1 MSYIASPLK
10 AHWLDH
16 TNQRISTIMSKV
28 AFKSFIFT
36 CFFWGALPLK
46 SQNPPAEFNLKFNAL
61 AATWDEGIPLGNG
74 ILGALVWQNGEK
86 LRLSLDR
93 ADLWDLR
100 PIANLDKPEWTFQ
113 WVQEQWHKDAYKNV
127 QNMFDVPYD
136 TSAGPSKIPA
146 GAVEFNIKSLGE
158 VASVELLLDKAV
170 CQVIWK
176 NGARMETFAHAK
188 SPIGWF
194 RFSHLNGNILPEL
207 ITPTYHLEG
216 ELGDAHPVTG
226 ADLRRLGYEKGIV
239 VQGHQSITYTQKGWN
254 GFEYQVNVRWQKNT
268 AGGIDGCWSISTKS
282 QDWKKQ
288 QPAERATKTALS
300 KGFNRHFKAH
310 QAAWR
315 AFWAQSNIV
324 LPDKILNKQWFL
336 ETYKLGAA
344 TGNGAPPISL
354 QAIWTADNG
363 KLPPWK
369 GDFHNDLNTQL
380 SYWSSYSSN
389 HLAQAEGFIDWLERN
404 QPEFERYTRQYYQAS
419 GINIPGVSTLTGQPM
434 GGWIQYAFSP
444 TVSAWLAH
452 HYYLHWRYSMD
463 RTFLS
468 QKAYPFLKNVAV
480 FLEEISV
487 INEQGQRQ
495 LPLSS
500 SPEIFDNSRKA
511 WFPTM
516 TNYDLALVKWTF
528 TKTAELATELGKN
541 QEAQHWQ
548 EIGST
553 WGDFEVDEIGGF
565 MFAKGFPYDASH
577 RHFSHLMA
585 YHPLGIVDYST
596 GEKDRE
602 IIKNTLKTLDK
613 YGPDYFCGY
622 SFSWLGNLRARAF
635 DGEGAAQA
643 LRIFADNFCLKNS
656 FHVNGD
662 QSGKGYSKFTYRP
675 FTLEGNFAFAAG
687 VQEML
692 VQSHTGVI
700 HLFPAIPK
708 DWQNVRF
715 DQLRTEGAF
724 LVSAEMVH
732 GAVSKVTVFAEK
744 GGVLRLKNPFGAVK
758 VRCSVPFVLEGDV
771 VVVRVGVGERVVLD
785 R

>member
-1 MSYIASPLK
+1 MCKIILKYLVFIALFLGTTPLK
-10 AHWLDH
+10 A
-16 TNQRISTIMSKV
+16 
-28 AFKSFIFT
+28 
-36 CFFWGALPLK
+36 
-46 SQNPPAEFNLKFNAL
+46 QNPPAEFNLKFDAF
-61 AATWDEGIPLGNG
+61 AKTWDEGIPLGNG

-86 LRLSLDR
+86 LRFSLDR

-100 PIANLDKPEWTFQ
+100 PMANLDKPEWTFR
-113 WVQEQWHKDAYKNV
+113 WVQEQWQKDAYKNV

-146 GAVEFNIKSLGE
+146 GALEFDIKSLGE
-158 VASVELLLDKAV
+158 VASVSLLLEKAL
-170 CQVIWK
+170 CQVMWK
-176 NGARMETFAHAK
+176 NGVRLEAFTHAK

-194 RFSHLNGNILPEL
+194 RFSGLKGDILPEL
-207 ITPTYHLEG
+207 ITPTYNMEG
-216 ELGDAHPVTG
+216 KMGEAHPVTG
-226 ADLRRLGYEKGIV
+226 ADLRRLGYEKGVIAKEN
-239 VQGHQSITYTQKGWN
+239 QSITYTQKGWG
-254 GFEYQVNVRWQKNT
+254 GFEYQINVRWQRKK
-268 AGGIDGCWSISTKS
+268 DVLEGCWSISSKFPN
-282 QDWKKQ
+282 WEKQ
-288 QPAERATKTALS
+288 TPAELSTKTALS
-300 KGFNRHFKAH
+300 KGFNTYFKAH
-310 QAAWR
+310 QTAWR
-315 AFWAQSNIV
+315 TFWAQSNIV

-389 HLAQAEGFIDWLERN
+389 HLAQAHGFIDWLERN
-404 QPEFERYTRQYYQAS
+404 KPEFERYTRQYYQTS

-452 HYYLHWRYSMD
+452 YYYLQWRYSMD
-463 RTFLS
+463 RAFLS

-487 INEQGQRQ
+487 ENKNGQRQ

-511 WFPTM
+511 WFSTM
-516 TNYDLALVKWTF
+516 TNYDLALIKWTF
-528 TKTAELATELGKN
+528 EKTAELAGELGKTE
-541 QEAQHWQ
+541 EAQHWQ
-548 EIGST
+548 KIGSA
-553 WGDFEVDEIGGF
+553 WDDFDVDETAGF
-565 MFAKGFPYDASH
+565 TFAKGVPYDVSH
-577 RHFSHLMA
+577 RHFSHLIA
-585 YHPLGIVDYST
+585 FHPLGLVDYSK
-596 GEKDRE
+596 GEKDLK
-602 IIKNTLKTLDK
+602 IIKNTLKTLDQ
-613 YGPDYFCGY
+613 YGSDWFCGY

-656 FHVNGD
+656 FHANGD

-687 VQEML
+687 VQDML
-692 VQSHTGVI
+692 LQSHTGII

-715 DQLRTEGAF
+715 DKLRTEGAF
-724 LVSAEMVH
+724 IVSAELQN
-732 GAVSKVTVFAEK
+732 GTLSKVRIFAEK
-744 GGVLRLKNPFGAVK
+744 GGALNLKNPFNK
-758 VRCSVPFVLEGDV
+758 DKFQCSVPYILENNVIIIKSKVGQNIVLW
-771 VVVRVGVGERVVLD
+771 
-785 R
+785 